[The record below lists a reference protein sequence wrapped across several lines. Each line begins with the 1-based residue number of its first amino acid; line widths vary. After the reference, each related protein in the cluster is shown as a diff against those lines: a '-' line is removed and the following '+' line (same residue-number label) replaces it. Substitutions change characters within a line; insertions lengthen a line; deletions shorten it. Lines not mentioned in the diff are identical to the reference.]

1 MYKPLLINVSVSL
14 IVSGV
19 QPHMT
24 LLRWYML
31 LVTLQCLALHPR
43 TDARKEMLEMVM
55 LLEDA
60 PEGEEVVASI
70 EGDTPLMDGQ

>member
-24 LLRWYML
+24 ICSFRSVSKNFMGQAFVF
-31 LVTLQCLALHPR
+31 LVTLK
-43 TDARKEMLEMVM
+43 KEVFYPTFL
-55 LLEDA
+55 
-60 PEGEEVVASI
+60 
-70 EGDTPLMDGQ
+70 

>member
-24 LLRWYML
+24 DWLKFPNLGL
-31 LVTLQCLALHPR
+31 ELDLEKGLNLVLGKLFLEF
-43 TDARKEMLEMVM
+43 DKE
-55 LLEDA
+55 
-60 PEGEEVVASI
+60 
-70 EGDTPLMDGQ
+70 